1 MNILLLE
8 DNCTELQILYNIL
21 KKHWPQFH
29 YTCCKI
35 IMMLKNPFY
44 QFSMIF
50 LFLTYSSH
58 PLPMPLTASLL
69 PGISEVSLLIGQPLC
84 FLAPAPLIL
93 SKNVLM
99 KSTATITLKSPIMK
113 LYWFMPWKSC
123 SPHYPIRLITTIW
136 PLNY

>member
-21 KKHWPQFH
+21 KNTGRNFIIPVV
-29 YTCCKI
+29 KI

-50 LFLTYSSH
+50 LFLTYSSSASDAFNGITFARYIRS
-58 PLPMPLTASLL
+58 LPAYRTTPVL
-69 PGISEVSLLIGQPLC
+69 
-84 FLAPAPLIL
+84 LAPAPLIL

-113 LYWFMPWKSC
+113 LYWFMP
-123 SPHYPIRLITTIW
+123 
-136 PLNY
+136 

>member
-21 KKHWPQFH
+21 KKHWPEFH
-29 YTCCKI
+29 YTCCQNYNDAQKSI
-35 IMMLKNPFY
+35 LSVQY
-44 QFSMIF
+44 DIF
-50 LFLTYSSH
+50 ILTYSSH

-69 PGISEVSLLIGQPLC
+69 PGISEAFLLIGQPLC

-113 LYWFMPWKSC
+113 PYWFMP
-123 SPHYPIRLITTIW
+123 
-136 PLNY
+136 

>member
-29 YTCCKI
+29 YTCCQNYNDAQKSI
-35 IMMLKNPFY
+35 LSVQY
-44 QFSMIF
+44 DIF
-50 LFLTYSSH
+50 ILDIQLSSASR
-58 PLPMPLTASLL
+58 MPLTASLL
-69 PGISEVSLLIGQPLC
+69 PGISEVFLLVGQPLC

-99 KSTATITLKSPIMK
+99 MSTATITLKSPIMK
-113 LYWFMPWKSC
+113 LYWFMP
-123 SPHYPIRLITTIW
+123 
-136 PLNY
+136 